1 MAWQQVSVARLEAAR
16 HDEADVLDSLSETQ
30 ATTSRLPNGW
40 SVKDLTAHLM
50 AWQQVS
56 VARLEAA
63 RTGWTRVWC
72 INGERSF
79 WRVVKGRSGTG
90 QILPCYPTG
99 LRAQTRIRRMSAQ
112 STLVLMKSTAES
124 PGRRSIR
131 QGANWR
137 DGFVRLLALAK
148 EIPEGDLGDTQKY
161 PWLKGY
167 SLFDVLQGTYEHHH
181 EDHLQPLL
189 TWEKNLG
196 QHPRRV

>member
-1 MAWQQVSVARLEAAR
+1 MGDPKQMLAMLNEEFERWE
-16 HDEADVLDSLSETQ
+16 DVLDSLSETQ

-63 RTGWTRVWC
+63 RHDEAPVLPDWLAGADPDTEDVGP
-72 INGERSF
+72 INARIDEIYRGES
-79 WRVVKGRSGTG
+79 WSQVH
-90 QILPCYPTG
+90 Q
-99 LRAQTRIRRMSAQ
+99 A
-112 STLVLMKSTAES
+112 
-124 PGRRSIR
+124 
-131 QGANWR
+131 WR

-189 TWEKNLG
+189 TWVDEYENV
-196 QHPRRV
+196 QR